1 MPTLQTNLLSDLE
14 AERESFLRHEQ
25 RIIHERN
32 DILLNM
38 RNHLD
43 QLDAEIVRLGGKA
56 RDALPASSSSSI
68 SNNANGD
75 SLGYISSIAPYPAIE
90 RNHST
95 SGESAVSQIVGG
107 KKQKQQSAAATKKEN
122 KSSNKPKGG
131 GRKRNKNTKSV
142 DPDTI
147 HNGLSWTCECG
158 EHLSGDRARCG
169 KCRKWRGGVRPKP
182 KESTTTKEV
191 AKKEPVATKG
201 DDTNDTST
209 TEIVAATSRRK
220 ARTAGGRKIAVM
232 PSVIDVYRNLPPA
245 SSDERKPPSS
255 AEDETADILAS
266 FASGGINNTRVEVE
280 QCLADMVFALTSVA
294 GKAANNNAN
303 NNKRKRGR
311 PKKDENVQLEPIQRV
326 VSTSDSDNNSNSND
340 SVALFDT
347 KQGRS
352 KGESTQSVA
361 AALESRQRIAKECLT
376 YFNKVQTD
384 IAEPTVY
391 RDLVNAVE
399 ELAAGDVD
407 EVDFVCQVLTLLD
420 GQNDDL
426 ILGLNR
432 ILPEQYKIE
441 MTDLQQQTGSAG
453 SNKDAEEGKK
463 KRRKTKP
470 KVVEATTK
478 AIVACVVSLAE
489 AAKSGCKK
497 CIAEL
502 ESGQKTRR
510 EHSESCP
517 RKQRRRSSSS
527 ASSKSSRSSTSSS
540 D

>member
-1 MPTLQTNLLSDLE
+1 M
-14 AERESFLRHEQ
+14 EQ

-32 DILLNM
+32 DILINM

-56 RDALPASSSSSI
+56 RDALPASSSI
-68 SNNANGD
+68 SHNANGD

-90 RNHST
+90 RNYST
-95 SGESAVSQIVGG
+95 SGESAVSQIIGG
-107 KKQKQQSAAATKKEN
+107 KKQKQQSAATKKEN

-131 GRKRNKNTKSV
+131 GRKRNKNTNSV

-191 AKKEPVATKG
+191 AKKESVATKG
-201 DDTNDTST
+201 DDTNDTCAT
-209 TEIVAATSRRK
+209 TDIVAATSRRK
-220 ARTAGGRKIAVM
+220 ARSAGGRKIAIM

-245 SSDERKPPSS
+245 SSDERKPPS

-266 FASGGINNTRVEVE
+266 FAAGGINNTRVEVE

-326 VSTSDSDNNSNSND
+326 VSTSDSDNNSNNND
-340 SVALFDT
+340 SVASFDT

-361 AALESRQRIAKECLT
+361 AALGSRQKIAKECLT
-376 YFNKVQTD
+376 YFNQVQTD

-391 RDLVNAVE
+391 KDLVNAVE

-420 GQNDDL
+420 GKNDDL

-432 ILPEQYKIE
+432 ILPEQYKID
-441 MTDLQQQTGSAG
+441 MADLQQQTGSAG
-453 SNKDAEEGKK
+453 SKDVEEGKK

-478 AIVACVVSLAE
+478 AIVACVSLAE

-510 EHSESCP
+510 EHSEACP

-527 ASSKSSRSSTSSS
+527 SASSSKSSRSSTSSS

>member
-131 GRKRNKNTKSV
+131 GRKRNKNTNSV

-201 DDTNDTST
+201 DDTNDTAT

-220 ARTAGGRKIAVM
+220 ARTAGGRKIAIM

-245 SSDERKPPSS
+245 TKDERKPPSS

-326 VSTSDSDNNSNSND
+326 VSTSDSDINSNSND

-361 AALESRQRIAKECLT
+361 AALGSRQRIASECLT

-391 RDLVNAVE
+391 KDLVNAVE

-453 SNKDAEEGKK
+453 SKDAEEGKK

-470 KVVEATTK
+470 KVVAATTK

-527 ASSKSSRSSTSSS
+527 ASSKSSRSTSSS

>member
-131 GRKRNKNTKSV
+131 GRKRNKNTNSV

-220 ARTAGGRKIAVM
+220 ARTAGGRKIAIM

-245 SSDERKPPSS
+245 TKDERKPPSS

-361 AALESRQRIAKECLT
+361 AALESRQRIASECLT

-391 RDLVNAVE
+391 KDLVNAVE

-441 MTDLQQQTGSAG
+441 MTDLQQTGDTGIS
-453 SNKDAEEGKK
+453 KDVEEGKK

>member
-1 MPTLQTNLLSDLE
+1 M
-14 AERESFLRHEQ
+14 
-25 RIIHERN
+25 
-32 DILLNM
+32 
-38 RNHLD
+38 
-43 QLDAEIVRLGGKA
+43 VRCG
-56 RDALPASSSSSI
+56 
-68 SNNANGD
+68 
-75 SLGYISSIAPYPAIE
+75 AIE
-90 RNHST
+90 RNYST

-122 KSSNKPKGG
+122 KSSNKPKRG
-131 GRKRNKNTKSV
+131 GRKRNKNTNSV

-201 DDTNDTST
+201 DDTNDTET

-220 ARTAGGRKIAVM
+220 ARTAGGRKIAIM

-245 SSDERKPPSS
+245 TKDERKPPSS

-326 VSTSDSDNNSNSND
+326 VSTSDSDINSNSND
-340 SVALFDT
+340 SVAALVDT
-347 KQGRS
+347 KQ
-352 KGESTQSVA
+352 A
-361 AALESRQRIAKECLT
+361 AAVGSRQRIASECLT

-391 RDLVNAVE
+391 KDLVNAVE

-441 MTDLQQQTGSAG
+441 MTDLQQTGDTGIS
-453 SNKDAEEGKK
+453 KDVEEGKK

-527 ASSKSSRSSTSSS
+527 SASSKSSRSSTSSS

>member
-1 MPTLQTNLLSDLE
+1 M
-14 AERESFLRHEQ
+14 LRRH
-25 RIIHERN
+25 
-32 DILLNM
+32 DI
-38 RNHLD
+38 
-43 QLDAEIVRLGGKA
+43 
-56 RDALPASSSSSI
+56 
-68 SNNANGD
+68 
-75 SLGYISSIAPYPAIE
+75 
-90 RNHST
+90 
-95 SGESAVSQIVGG
+95 
-107 KKQKQQSAAATKKEN
+107 
-122 KSSNKPKGG
+122 
-131 GRKRNKNTKSV
+131 
-142 DPDTI
+142 
-147 HNGLSWTCECG
+147 
-158 EHLSGDRARCG
+158 
-169 KCRKWRGGVRPKP
+169 
-182 KESTTTKEV
+182 
-191 AKKEPVATKG
+191 
-201 DDTNDTST
+201 
-209 TEIVAATSRRK
+209 
-220 ARTAGGRKIAVM
+220 
-232 PSVIDVYRNLPPA
+232 
-245 SSDERKPPSS
+245 
-255 AEDETADILAS
+255 
-266 FASGGINNTRVEVE
+266 
-280 QCLADMVFALTSVA
+280 ALTSVA
-294 GKAANNNAN
+294 GKAAKNNV

-311 PKKDENVQLEPIQRV
+311 PKKNENVQLEPIQRV
-326 VSTSDSDNNSNSND
+326 VSTSDSDINSNSND

-361 AALESRQRIAKECLT
+361 AALESRQRIASECLT

-391 RDLVNAVE
+391 KDLVNAVE

-420 GQNDDL
+420 GNNDDL

-432 ILPEQYKIE
+432 ILPAQYKIE
-441 MTDLQQQTGSAG
+441 MSDLQHQTGNAG
-453 SNKDAEEGKK
+453 SKDAEEGKK

-470 KVVEATTK
+470 KVVAATTK

-527 ASSKSSRSSTSSS
+527 SASSKSSRSSTSSS

>member
-56 RDALPASSSSSI
+56 RDALPASSSI

-90 RNHST
+90 RNYST

-131 GRKRNKNTKSV
+131 GRKRNKNTNSV

-201 DDTNDTST
+201 DDTNDTET

-220 ARTAGGRKIAVM
+220 ARTAGGRKIAIM

-245 SSDERKPPSS
+245 TKDERKPPSS

-361 AALESRQRIAKECLT
+361 AALGSRQRIASECLT

-391 RDLVNAVE
+391 KDLVNAVE

-432 ILPEQYKIE
+432 ILPEQYKID
-441 MTDLQQQTGSAG
+441 MADLQQTGDTGISE
-453 SNKDAEEGKK
+453 DVEEGKK

-470 KVVEATTK
+470 KVVAATTN

-527 ASSKSSRSSTSSS
+527 ASSKSSRSTSSS